1 MEQQIKK
8 IVDIIK
14 KDRDVVAIILF
25 GSYLKNKKYA
35 RDVDICVILEGK
47 KDAKKFF
54 RKRMDYLSRIPDK
67 FDIQIFQLLPL
78 NVRIGVLREGKILY
92 LRNKSEIYNIAYE
105 TIKDYALF
113 ENYYKDYIN
122 YVK

>member
-8 IVDIIK
+8 VVNIIK
-14 KDRDVVAIILF
+14 KDSDVIAIILF

-35 RDVDICVILEGK
+35 RDVDMCVILKGK

-54 RKRMDYLSRIPDK
+54 KKRIEYLSHIPNK

-78 NVRIGVLREGKILY
+78 NVRISVLREGKILY
-92 LRNKSEIYNIAYE
+92 SSNRSEIYSIAYE

-113 ENYYKDYIN
+113 ENYYKDYVN